1 MANKFMY
8 ISNDDTQYYP
18 FCRLQLSGW
27 NVLET
32 QLNESTNQN
41 TIKVPKAIKT
51 LLLDFGD

>member
-41 TIKVPKAIKT
+41 TIKVPKAVKM